1 MYFIMIKISL
11 SKTCNQTLY
20 QVSIPP
26 PPKKILEC
34 VVMLIYSTVKNAIL
48 KKEYDFFNMFP
59 SKDTNKQ
66 ACWN

>member
-1 MYFIMIKISL
+1 MIKISL

-48 KKEYDFFNMFP
+48 KKEDDFFNMFP

>member
-1 MYFIMIKISL
+1 
-11 SKTCNQTLY
+11 
-20 QVSIPP
+20 
-26 PPKKILEC
+26 
-34 VVMLIYSTVKNAIL
+34 MLIYSTVKNAIL